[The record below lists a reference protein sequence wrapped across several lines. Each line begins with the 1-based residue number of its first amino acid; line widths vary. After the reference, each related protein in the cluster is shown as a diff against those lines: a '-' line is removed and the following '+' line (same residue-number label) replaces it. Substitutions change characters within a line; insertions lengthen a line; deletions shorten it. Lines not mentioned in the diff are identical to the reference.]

1 MVAAFLHR
9 LCVKPGPFIGL
20 EIPFI
25 YGKAQPQS
33 GGMDARPSFQHL
45 PHRRGH
51 ALQALY
57 TEIMLEFRNDV
68 VLVVG
73 EPHLAERV
81 ECGSDVPGVPDLPAR
96 RLDTRLAQA
105 FRQKRTREPARYGL
119 ELQQQPVR
127 FRQLHVPLP
136 QGFEWIHGSSLGG
149 GEDISPSSHPL
160 NFSTLSN
167 PCSLL
172 LL

>member
-25 YGKAQPQS
+25 YGKAQPQG
-33 GGMDARPSFQHL
+33 GGMDARPPYQHL

-57 TEIMLEFRNDV
+57 TEIMLEFRNDA

-73 EPHLAERV
+73 EPHLAQRV

-136 QGFEWIHGSSLGG
+136 QGFEWIHGSSLGAG
-149 GEDISPSSHPL
+149 RIYPPSLIP
-160 NFSTLSN
+160 
-167 PCSLL
+167 
-172 LL
+172 

>member
-1 MVAAFLHR
+1 
-9 LCVKPGPFIGL
+9 
-20 EIPFI
+20 
-25 YGKAQPQS
+25 
-33 GGMDARPSFQHL
+33 MDARPPFQHL

-57 TEIMLEFRNDV
+57 TEIMLEFRNDA

-73 EPHLAERV
+73 EPHLAQRV

-167 PCSLL
+167 PWFTAFAVNGGVFSLL
-172 LL
+172 RIRRTMQKYGRLRERM